1 MNLMQGSERN
11 VRSWRGMRR
20 GKVQMA
26 SSVRPKVAMLTSGKD
41 CFQRSSREERWS
53 AAQPDSSGADSP
65 VIAKIRA
72 RAPPTSLGPAWK
84 VRAMQE
90 GIQALIENNRLRLIP
105 TYGLDGKLIGVPG
118 HQGFY
123 HEQLDRSQWGLVCAG
138 KVTSYRGFVFA
149 TMDPEAPEL
158 EEFLGPT
165 GRFGIDMLAL
175 RGTLKAANGVEKNA
189 NRRNLKVACNNMQG
203 MYLAHGSHASAYR
216 AGFRTPPI
224 DLRGK
229 TAQRSR

>member
-118 HQGFY
+118 HKEFY
-123 HEQLDRSQWGLVCAG
+123 HEQLDRSQWGLLCAG

-175 RGTLKAANGVEKNA
+175 RCTLKAVNGVQKNA
-189 NRRNLKVACNNMQG
+189 IGCQWEKAVGNIYDQ
-203 MYLAHGSHASAYR
+203 YHAHVRHAPATR
-216 AGFRTPPI
+216 AAFPI
-224 DLRGK
+224 
-229 TAQRSR
+229 